1 MRQNKEYREL
11 LAQPA
16 ERLGEGVR
24 GLVLVDPAG
33 KESFDWEAGAHL
45 SVTLP
50 SGMIHRYFVRGNS
63 NDRLHFR
70 IGVPQKPPGHPVVD
84 GEQAGGSG
92 QEGAAGVTGSTA
104 GGARPAE
111 AVVPCASQT
120 ETQTEA
126 ATQTH
131 PQERGREPLTSR
143 ETEILEHVARA
154 LSNRQIATLLSI
166 SEGTV
171 KRHLRNIF
179 AKLDARSRMDAVNKA
194 LPQPRPRAS

>member
-16 ERLGEGVR
+16 ERLGEGLR

-70 IGVPQKPPGHPVVD
+70 VGVPQKPPGHLAAD
-84 GEQAGGSG
+84 GLPGTPQAEAQTGARTAAGSG
-92 QEGAAGVTGSTA
+92 TP
-104 GGARPAE
+104 R
-111 AVVPCASQT
+111 
-120 ETQTEA
+120 
-126 ATQTH
+126 
-131 PQERGREPLTSR
+131 QERGREALTSR

-154 LSNRQIATLLSI
+154 LSNRQIASLLSI

-179 AKLDARSRMDAVNKA
+179 AKLDARSRMDAVNKG
-194 LPQPRPRAS
+194 LPPQPRPRAS

>member
-16 ERLGEGVR
+16 ERLCEGVR

-50 SGMIHRYFVRGNS
+50 SGMIHQYFVRGNS

-70 IGVPQKPPGHPVVD
+70 IGVPQKPPGHLIAD
-84 GEQAGGSG
+84 GEQVAGSG
-92 QEGAAGVTGSTA
+92 QEGAAVVTGSTA
-104 GGARPAE
+104 DGADPAE
-111 AVVPCASQT
+111 AVVPSAEQET
-120 ETQTEA
+120 GAGTQT
-126 ATQTH
+126 
-131 PQERGREPLTSR
+131 QESGREALTSR

-194 LPQPRPRAS
+194 VPQPRPRAS

>member
-33 KESFDWEAGAHL
+33 KESFDWEAGARL

-70 IGVPQKPPGHPVVD
+70 IGVPQKPPGHLIAD

-104 GGARPAE
+104 DGARPAE
-111 AVVPCASQT
+111 AVVPCAQQ
-120 ETQTEA
+120 EPGAGTQTQA
-126 ATQTH
+126 
-131 PQERGREPLTSR
+131 RGREALTSR

-194 LPQPRPRAS
+194 LPQSRPRAS

>member
-70 IGVPQKPPGHPVVD
+70 IGVPQKPPGHLIAD

-92 QEGAAGVTGSTA
+92 QEGAAGAIGST
-104 GGARPAE
+104 GDETRPAE
-111 AVVPCASQT
+111 AVVPCAPRT
-120 ETQTEA
+120 PTQA
-126 ATQTH
+126 S
-131 PQERGREPLTSR
+131 GREALTSR
-143 ETEILEHVARA
+143 ETEILEHVAQA

-194 LPQPRPRAS
+194 LPQSRPRAS

>member
-1 MRQNKEYREL
+1 MRQNTEYREL
-11 LAQPA
+11 VAQPA

-70 IGVPQKPPGHPVVD
+70 IGVPQKPPGHPIVD

-92 QEGAAGVTGSTA
+92 QEATAGVIGSTA
-104 GGARPAE
+104 DGARPAE
-111 AVVPCASQT
+111 AVQT
-120 ETQTEA
+120 VTKA

-131 PQERGREPLTSR
+131 GREALTSR

-154 LSNRQIATLLSI
+154 LSNRQIATQLSI

-179 AKLDARSRMDAVNKA
+179 TKLDARSRMDAVNKA
-194 LPQPRPRAS
+194 LPQSRPRAS

>member
-1 MRQNKEYREL
+1 MRQNTEYREL
-11 LAQPA
+11 VAQPA

-70 IGVPQKPPGHPVVD
+70 IGVPQKPPGHPIAD

-92 QEGAAGVTGSTA
+92 QEATAGVIGTTA
-104 GGARPAE
+104 DGVRPAE
-111 AVVPCASQT
+111 AVAPCAQQ
-120 ETQTEA
+120 ETGA
-126 ATQTH
+126 
-131 PQERGREPLTSR
+131 LTSR

-154 LSNRQIATLLSI
+154 LSNRQIATRLSI

-179 AKLDARSRMDAVNKA
+179 TKLDARSRMDAVNKA
-194 LPQPRPRAS
+194 LPQSRPRAS

>member
-16 ERLGEGVR
+16 ERLGEGLR
-24 GLVLVDPAG
+24 GLILVDPAG

-70 IGVPQKPPGHPVVD
+70 VGVPQKPPGHLAAD
-84 GEQAGGSG
+84 GSPRAPQAEAQTG
-92 QEGAAGVTGSTA
+92 AGVA
-104 GGARPAE
+104 GAG
-111 AVVPCASQT
+111 
-120 ETQTEA
+120 
-126 ATQTH
+126 TH
-131 PQERGREPLTSR
+131 RQESGREALTSR

-154 LSNRQIATLLSI
+154 LSNRQIASLLAI

-179 AKLDARSRMDAVNKA
+179 AKLDARSRMDAVNKG
-194 LPQPRPRAS
+194 LPPQPRPRAS

>member
-1 MRQNKEYREL
+1 MRQNKGYREL

-50 SGMIHRYFVRGNS
+50 SGMIHQYFVRGNS

-70 IGVPQKPPGHPVVD
+70 IGVPQKPPGHLIAD

-92 QEGAAGVTGSTA
+92 QDGAAGVTGSTA
-104 GGARPAE
+104 DAAGPAE
-111 AVVPCASQT
+111 AVVPSAQQET
-120 ETQTEA
+120 GAGTQT
-126 ATQTH
+126 
-131 PQERGREPLTSR
+131 QESGREALTSR

-194 LPQPRPRAS
+194 VPQPRPRAS

>member
-70 IGVPQKPPGHPVVD
+70 IGVPQKPPGHPIVD

-92 QEGAAGVTGSTA
+92 QEATAGVIGSTA
-104 GGARPAE
+104 DGARPAE
-111 AVVPCASQT
+111 AVVPCAQQETGAGAQT
-120 ETQTEA
+120 QA
-126 ATQTH
+126 S
-131 PQERGREPLTSR
+131 GREALTSR

-154 LSNRQIATLLSI
+154 LSNRQIATQLSI

-179 AKLDARSRMDAVNKA
+179 TKLDARSRMDAVNKA
-194 LPQPRPRAS
+194 LPQSRPRAS